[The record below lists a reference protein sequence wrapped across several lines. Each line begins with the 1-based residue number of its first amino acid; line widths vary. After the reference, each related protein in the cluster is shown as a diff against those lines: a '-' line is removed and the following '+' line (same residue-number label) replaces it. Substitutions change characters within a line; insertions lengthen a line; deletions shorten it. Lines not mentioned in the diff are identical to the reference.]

1 MVVGTGI
8 DIIEVERIRRAA
20 AQQTFLERIFTEN
33 ERAYYEQHGSDAQ
46 TLAGTFA
53 AKEATAK
60 ALAAGF
66 NGISWRDIEILHDE
80 SGKPYVKLWNAK
92 TKSSAN
98 ILARTFLDK
107 PSGKFSLITSSRSA
121 ILMVEPVRVMAFA
134 PKSLALRAAGSFI
147 VFADF
152 MYSFTTSG

>member
-20 AQQTFLERIFTEN
+20 TKQVFMERVFTEN
-33 ERAYYEQHGSDAQ
+33 ELAYYEQHGSDAQ

-66 NGISWRDIEILHDE
+66 NGIAWRDIEILHDE
-80 SGKPYVKLWNAK
+80 SGKPYVRLWNAADQRMKNLGGSTIHVSISHIK
-92 TKSSAN
+92 T
-98 ILARTFLDK
+98 LAVAQ
-107 PSGKFSLITSSRSA
+107 A
-121 ILMVEPVRVMAFA
+121 IMEE
-134 PKSLALRAAGSFI
+134 
-147 VFADF
+147 
-152 MYSFTTSG
+152 

>member
-80 SGKPYVKLWNAK
+80 SGKPFVTLWNAALTRMHALGGSNIHVSISHIK
-92 TKSSAN
+92 T
-98 ILARTFLDK
+98 LA
-107 PSGKFSLITSSRSA
+107 IAQA
-121 ILMVEPVRVMAFA
+121 ILEE
-134 PKSLALRAAGSFI
+134 
-147 VFADF
+147 
-152 MYSFTTSG
+152 

>member
-20 AQQTFLERIFTEN
+20 TQKTFLERIFTES

-66 NGISWRDIEILHDE
+66 NGISWRDIEILHDDA
-80 SGKPYVKLWNAK
+80 GKPYVQLWNAAVLRMKNLGGSIIHVSISHIK
-92 TKSSAN
+92 T
-98 ILARTFLDK
+98 LAVAQ
-107 PSGKFSLITSSRSA
+107 A
-121 ILMVEPVRVMAFA
+121 ILEE
-134 PKSLALRAAGSFI
+134 
-147 VFADF
+147 
-152 MYSFTTSG
+152 

>member
-8 DIIEVERIRRAA
+8 DIIEVDRIRLAA
-20 AQQTFLERIFTEN
+20 AQQAFLNRVFTKE
-33 ERAYYEQHGSDAQ
+33 ECAYYEQRNCCPE

-80 SGKPYVKLWNAK
+80 EGKPYVRLWNAAK
-92 TKSSAN
+92 TRMQSLGGNEIHISISHIKK
-98 ILARTFLDK
+98 LA
-107 PSGKFSLITSSRSA
+107 IAQA
-121 ILMVEPVRVMAFA
+121 ILE
-134 PKSLALRAAGSFI
+134 
-147 VFADF
+147 D
-152 MYSFTTSG
+152 